1 MAAAKTIIG
10 KPQPEPLRST
20 SQVQIDREQAI
31 ELVEGIAKGALNA
44 EALNLGAC
52 IVDGEGIMTRAKA
65 AVADFESETKE
76 GVEAG
81 VIQIA
86 MLMMSA
92 KSAITDCNPQTDITK
107 LNEMIAEFSSPASF
121 AYHVKKNLMV
131 NGINIFNEIKTAIS
145 DYKTGNW
152 SDFGFQCGKAAA

>member
-1 MAAAKTIIG
+1 M
-10 KPQPEPLRST
+10 L
-20 SQVQIDREQAI
+20 
-31 ELVEGIAKGALNA
+31 EGIAKGALNA

-52 IVDGEGIMTRAKA
+52 IVDGEAIINKAKA

-92 KSAITDCNPQTDITK
+92 KSAITDCNPQTDVAK
-107 LNEMIAEFSSPASF
+107 LDAMIAEFSSPTAF
-121 AYHVKKNLMV
+121 AYQVKKNLMV
-131 NGINIFNEIKTAIS
+131 NGVDIFMEIKTALN
-145 DYKTGNW
+145 DYKYNNW
-152 SDFGFQCGKAAA
+152 SDFGFECGEAAAKVILGEPKPESLKSTSQVQIYRE